1 MMLDDNYPIIKGNDN
16 NSNSSNSNNDNRQSL
31 MIKTTR
37 KDSLLALSKS
47 TAAPSRNKYLNLNM
61 NDNNNNNNNMKLK
74 CNDNDYPIA
83 SLQSPLSNN
92 KLNNCIKNDDIPS
105 IPLPL
110 QNIIFQPSG
119 SWIERKFL
127 NNNINKNGNHQETD
141 QSSSLYYNN
150 NKYHTLVSYVPSGLS
165 IICHSTIKC
174 IDIHCVG
181 VSLLKI
187 IFYKDSNDNNNNS
200 SSSSSSSP
208 GNNDKITTS
217 NDNNKGNNKKN
228 VITVN
233 EISLPSIDMDDGDC
247 YLPQRVSLTL
257 PYPCIKVDVLLI
269 KRKLDF
275 VSIMGIA
282 AYANTVRSASLSTP
296 HK

>member
-1 MMLDDNYPIIKGNDN
+1 MILDDDYPMVKGNDN
-16 NSNSSNSNNDNRQSL
+16 SNSSSSNNNNDNNRQSL

-37 KDSLLALSKS
+37 KDSLLALSKQ
-47 TAAPSRNKYLNLNM
+47 TAAPSRNKYLNLNI
-61 NDNNNNNNNMKLK
+61 NDNNNNNMKLK

-105 IPLPL
+105 IPLPI

-127 NNNINKNGNHQETD
+127 NNNINKNSNHQETD

-150 NKYHTLVSYVPSGLS
+150 NKYHTLTSYVPSGLS
-165 IICHSTIKC
+165 IICHSTIKS

-187 IFYKDSNDNNNNS
+187 IFYKDSNDN
-200 SSSSSSSP
+200 SSSP

-217 NDNNKGNNKKN
+217 NDNNKGNTKKN

-247 YLPQRVSLTL
+247 YLPQRVTLTL

>member
-1 MMLDDNYPIIKGNDN
+1 MLDDNYPIIKGNDN
-16 NSNSSNSNNDNRQSL
+16 NNNSNDNRQSL
-31 MIKTTR
+31 MTKTTR
-37 KDSLLALSKS
+37 NKDSLLALSKQ
-47 TAAPSRNKYLNLNM
+47 TAAPSRNKYLNLNI
-61 NDNNNNNNNMKLK
+61 NNNENNNNNNNMKLK
-74 CNDNDYPIA
+74 CNDNDYNIT
-83 SLQSPLSNN
+83 SIQSPLSNN

-105 IPLPL
+105 IPLPI

-127 NNNINKNGNHQETD
+127 NNNNINKSSNQETD

-150 NKYHTLVSYVPSGLS
+150 NKYHTLTSYVPSGLS

-181 VSLLKI
+181 VSILKI
-187 IFYKDSNDNNNNS
+187 IYYKDTNDNNS
-200 SSSSSSSP
+200 SGNSP
-208 GNNDKITTS
+208 GNNDKITTN
-217 NDNNKGNNKKN
+217 NDNNKKN
-228 VITVN
+228 IITVN

-257 PYPCIKVDVLLI
+257 PYPCLKVDVLLI